1 VDEKV
6 RTAIFE
12 AVDREAF
19 AKKLNIRLVELKLGY
34 SLVEMDYIPETMSN
48 IYDRAHGGAIFSL
61 IDEAFETV
69 SQAHGTIAV
78 ALNVNITYVSSP
90 EAPTR
95 LRAEAR
101 EISKTKKTASYTIT
115 VTDADGQT
123 IANCQAL
130 AYNTGKPIPF
140 L

>member
-1 VDEKV
+1 MDEKV
-6 RTAIFE
+6 RNAIFK
-12 AVDREAF
+12 AVESEAF
-19 AKKLNIRLVELKLGY
+19 AKKLEIKLVELELAY
-34 SLVEMDYIPETMSN
+34 SAVEMDYDPETMSN

-90 EAPTR
+90 DTETR

-115 VTDADGQT
+115 VTDADGQI

>member
-1 VDEKV
+1 MDRKLKA
-6 RTAIFE
+6 AIFE
-12 AVDREAF
+12 AVEKEAF
-19 AKKLNIRLVELKLGY
+19 ARELDMKLVELDAGY
-34 SLVEMDYIPETMSN
+34 STVEMTYYPESMSN
-48 IYDRAHGGAIFSL
+48 IYHRAHGGVIFSL

-69 SQAHGTIAV
+69 SQTHGTIAV

-90 EAPTR
+90 ETETR

-101 EISKTKKTASYTIT
+101 EVSRTKKTASYTIM
-115 VTDADGQT
+115 VTDAGGQI
-123 IANCQAL
+123 IATCQAL

>member
-1 VDEKV
+1 MDEKV
-6 RTAIFE
+6 RTAIFK
-12 AVDREAF
+12 AVEKEAF
-19 AKKLNIRLVELKLGY
+19 AKQLSMKLVELELGF
-34 SLVEMDYIPETMSN
+34 SAVEMDYDPDTMSN
-48 IYDRAHGGAIFSL
+48 IYGRAHGGAIFSL
-61 IDEAFETV
+61 VDEAFETV
-69 SQAHGTIAV
+69 GQAHGTIAV
-78 ALNVNITYVSSP
+78 ALNVNLTYVSSP
-90 EAPTR
+90 DAATR